1 MKYFPVEVPS
11 SSYYNQ
17 LNGDGHCLVQVPQ
30 PAGEYLLGTQQNSPP
45 LHDMVICSPG
55 HGEFQARVS
64 GPCPTVQPDLELNH
78 LIGLSS
84 PPLHR

>member
-30 PAGEYLLGTQQNSPP
+30 PAGEYLLGNISWAHSKTALPCMTWSYVALGMVNSRHECQDPAQ
-45 LHDMVICSPG
+45 LFSQIWS
-55 HGEFQARVS
+55 
-64 GPCPTVQPDLELNH
+64 
-78 LIGLSS
+78 
-84 PPLHR
+84 